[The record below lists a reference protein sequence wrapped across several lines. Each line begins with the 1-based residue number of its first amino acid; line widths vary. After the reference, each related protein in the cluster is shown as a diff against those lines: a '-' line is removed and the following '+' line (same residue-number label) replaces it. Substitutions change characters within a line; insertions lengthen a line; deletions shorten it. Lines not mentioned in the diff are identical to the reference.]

1 LKSFYFDKDMAQHIE
16 LGKQGEQLA
25 VNWLIEKGYSIL
37 HRNWRYGKYELDIIA
52 TNNGLLH
59 VVEVK
64 VRSSTTFGFP
74 EINVSKKKFNSVKSG
89 AEEFLFLHPQYQN
102 IQFDILSINI
112 VNGTE
117 NEFFFIEDVFL

>member
-1 LKSFYFDKDMAQHIE
+1 LKYFYFDKDMAQHIE

-25 VNWLIEKGYSIL
+25 VNWLVDKGYSIL
-37 HRNWRYGKYELDIIA
+37 HRNWRFGKYELDIIA
-52 TNNGLLH
+52 IKDGLLH
-59 VVEVK
+59 IVEVK
-64 VRSSTTFGFP
+64 VRSSTQFGFP
-74 EINVSKKKFNSVKSG
+74 EENVSKKKFNSIKLG
-89 AEEFLFLHPQYQN
+89 AEEFLFQHPEYHN

>member
-1 LKSFYFDKDMAQHIE
+1 LDKDMAQHIE

-25 VNWLIEKGYSIL
+25 VNWLVEKGYVIL

-52 TNNGLLH
+52 IQEGLLH

-64 VRSSTTFGFP
+64 VRSSTEFGFP
-74 EINVSKKKFNSVKSG
+74 EENVSKKKFNSIKFA
-89 AEEFLFLHPQYQN
+89 AEEFLYQHPEYHN

-112 VNGTE
+112 VNGTD

>member
-1 LKSFYFDKDMAQHIE
+1 MAQHIE

-25 VNWLIEKGYSIL
+25 VNWLVDKGYTIL
-37 HRNWRYGKYELDIIA
+37 HRNWRCGKYELDIIA
-52 TNNGLLH
+52 TKDGLVH

-64 VRSSTTFGFP
+64 VRSSMQFGFP
-74 EINVSKKKFNSVKSG
+74 EENVSKKKFNSIKLG
-89 AEEFLFLHPQYQN
+89 AEEFLFQHPEFHN